1 MTLGNKIRIF
11 MVTGA
16 CLVLAGMLAVSYI
29 STDHEKEIMNGLSVK
44 CFTDG
49 REITISLWE
58 DEEKERYYLFLPSC
72 FAGKSREFSL
82 CYEDGAV
89 TFKIDGK
96 AYKDGEIWTD
106 SGGEEIH
113 EIELIGPFH
122 TSYMKK
128 TMQVLASE
136 NIPAIM
142 ITIEDKNAL
151 MCTDKFDNKKYIEA
165 GDMVMLDETGKVI
178 CEENLERLRLR
189 GNLTASLDKKPFT
202 FFFQNPVGLC
212 GMEPAEKWN
221 LLANATDGSYI
232 RNKLVLDLANASTD
246 AYEPEG
252 EFTELYLNGEYQG
265 LYLLTEAVQI
275 AKNRLEISPRE
286 GWFLEM
292 ELDFRKEE
300 GASYF
305 TTDRGQLFSAKMIV
319 CPDSEGGFS
328 QNVQVNLEVDD
339 AEKERIT
346 FMLNDIESALF
357 AKDGIS
363 ELSGKA
369 LSELIDMDSWAT
381 AFLVQEISGD
391 HDTGIASQF
400 SYTLTT
406 DNPVLYA
413 GPVWDFDGTMGNV
426 NTAMYKSPAA
436 LTASIEQTRPEGNA
450 NQNRW
455 LSAMYRNRDFE
466 ACVEEKYQSIFRG
479 NLENLLSTGIDGY
492 VEKIRRSAV
501 LDALRWHEKRLEWQ
515 FALPKELAIPEG
527 EDYGRFAALDSQVNM
542 VREFLAGKK
551 DFLDRL
557 WVEHKDFC
565 VIEVRNDAPFLN
577 QDYNQTMYYWV
588 ERGTPI
594 EGLPCYETE
603 EYQFLGYKNQ
613 NGESI
618 EDGSIIVGD
627 DILHGEW
634 EKRGTAEK

>member
-1 MTLGNKIRIF
+1 
-11 MVTGA
+11 
-16 CLVLAGMLAVSYI
+16 
-29 STDHEKEIMNGLSVK
+29 
-44 CFTDG
+44 
-49 REITISLWE
+49 
-58 DEEKERYYLFLPSC
+58 
-72 FAGKSREFSL
+72 
-82 CYEDGAV
+82 
-89 TFKIDGK
+89 
-96 AYKDGEIWTD
+96 
-106 SGGEEIH
+106 
-113 EIELIGPFH
+113 
-122 TSYMKK
+122 
-128 TMQVLASE
+128 
-136 NIPAIM
+136 
-142 ITIEDKNAL
+142 
-151 MCTDKFDNKKYIEA
+151 
-165 GDMVMLDETGKVI
+165 
-178 CEENLERLRLR
+178 
-189 GNLTASLDKKPFT
+189 
-202 FFFQNPVGLC
+202 
-212 GMEPAEKWN
+212 
-221 LLANATDGSYI
+221 
-232 RNKLVLDLANASTD
+232 
-246 AYEPEG
+246 
-252 EFTELYLNGEYQG
+252 
-265 LYLLTEAVQI
+265 
-275 AKNRLEISPRE
+275 
-286 GWFLEM
+286 
-292 ELDFRKEE
+292 
-300 GASYF
+300 
-305 TTDRGQLFSAKMIV
+305 
-319 CPDSEGGFS
+319 
-328 QNVQVNLEVDD
+328 
-339 AEKERIT
+339 
-346 FMLNDIESALF
+346 
-357 AKDGIS
+357 
-363 ELSGKA
+363 
-369 LSELIDMDSWAT
+369 MDSWAT

-565 VIEVRNDAPFLN
+565 VIE
-577 QDYNQTMYYWV
+577 
-588 ERGTPI
+588 
-594 EGLPCYETE
+594 GLPCYETE